1 MQQSSSSHLNE
12 FTGFGMGQNALL
24 CLKKS
29 LDVTAKGMMWCDYCS
44 WGKLRAIE
52 SLKGE
57 GLGLSVDHAQEG
69 GKSQSS
75 PFRSPLPKHVPVW
88 KSWSNLCQ
96 IDAPE
101 EPSFQHR
108 FLLPVTEASTSPLP
122 FVPAKVQLQ
131 LSSQQDKQHCC
142 FWCKHGEYPS
152 IPNLWLFLP

>member
-1 MQQSSSSHLNE
+1 MR
-12 FTGFGMGQNALL
+12 
-24 CLKKS
+24 
-29 LDVTAKGMMWCDYCS
+29 CDYCS
-44 WGKLRAIE
+44 LGKLRATE

-75 PFRSPLPKHVPVW
+75 PSWSSLPKHLPVW

-96 IDAPE
+96 RDAPE

-142 FWCKHGEYPS
+142 F
-152 IPNLWLFLP
+152 